1 MRLTTWPWAVL
12 ALFVSSLAMQPSEA
26 QLAQCDS
33 PSIGWPASQCT
44 LPCLFATEECTP
56 DQIIPVSCPCQQ
68 SEQKQTMHGL
78 EISRALSARLA
89 QIGLSFC
96 GFPVP
101 YVRRVICI
109 TPSLSHALFCV
120 FSLILA
126 QPQRDPKEAKGG
138 PILPKYCCRCVR
150 FGESYQSRMC
160 PSSAEPRPAMVPV
173 ESRDLIARVN
183 LRDSTA
189 STSPPVN
196 VEQGKDS
203 RRDY

>member
-1 MRLTTWPWAVL
+1 MEFIGETQVGSWPRVEEYDRIRKRSTTWPWAVL
-12 ALFVSSLAMQPSEA
+12 ALFVWSLAMQPSEA

-109 TPSLSHALFCV
+109 TPSLSHALFSV
-120 FSLILA
+120 FSLFSSHSRSGI
-126 QPQRDPKEAKGG
+126 RRKSRG
-138 PILPKYCCRCVR
+138 VR
-150 FGESYQSRMC
+150 FS
-160 PSSAEPRPAMVPV
+160 PSTAAAVFVLARATRAVCV
-173 ESRDLIARVN
+173 LQVQSRDLLWCQWRPA
-183 LRDSTA
+183 T
-189 STSPPVN
+189 
-196 VEQGKDS
+196 
-203 RRDY
+203 